1 MSCVV
6 VGEQEASRGVCAAM
20 RRGDVL
26 VASGDRR
33 ARGDGEQMSI
43 GRQLKPGGRETISL
57 ASELAQ
63 IAGEL
68 AWIAGELAW
77 IAGEPAR
84 VGGERSAIDELLT

>member
-6 VGEQEASRGVCAAM
+6 IGEQEASRGVCAAI

-26 VASGDRR
+26 LASGDRR
-33 ARGDGEQMSI
+33 ARGDSEQMSI
-43 GRQLKPGGRETISL
+43 GRQLMSGGRETISL

-63 IAGEL
+63 IADEL
-68 AWIAGELAW
+68 AF